1 MSTFAELLDSLT
13 DHGEGRSTVTI
24 TDDWLQGR
32 TAYGGL
38 TAALCF
44 EATRSIVDDLP
55 VRAAQISFIGPV
67 SAGVSLTATLLR
79 RGRTAAFVGVDA
91 TVDGDLAARGVFTF
105 GVTRDSA
112 LNFAALPMPEVGMP
126 EDHERRVHAEID
138 GDGSGAPT
146 FVNNFEF
153 RPTLVDNSVDGGAES
168 GVWLRLRD
176 DDAPASAASLL
187 ALADGP
193 PPAALGLLGERV
205 PLSSMT
211 WMAEFLT
218 DGIDDG
224 SAWYFTRAIAE
235 SARSGYSSQEM
246 TLWDAAGAP
255 IMIGR
260 QTIAIFG

>member
-1 MSTFAELLDSLT
+1 M
-13 DHGEGRSTVTI
+13 VTS
-24 TDDWLQGR
+24 DWLQGR

-38 TAALCF
+38 TAALSF
-44 EATRSIVDDLP
+44 EATRSVIDDLP
-55 VRAAQISFIGPV
+55 LRAAQISFIGPV
-67 SAGVSLTATLLR
+67 SDKTDFVATLLR
-79 RGRTAAFVGVDA
+79 RGRTAAFVSVDA
-91 TVDGDLAARGVFTF
+91 SVDGNLAARSVFTF
-105 GVTRDSA
+105 GITRDSA
-112 LNFAALPMPEVGMP
+112 LDFASVPMPDVGGP
-126 EDHERRVHAEID
+126 DEYETRVHAKID
-138 GDGSGAPT
+138 SDGASAPS
-146 FVNNFEF
+146 FVHNFEF
-153 RPTLVDNSVDGGAES
+153 RPTVGAADSTEA
-168 GVWLRLRD
+168 GAQLGAWLRLRD
-176 DDAPASAASLL
+176 ENAPASAASLL

-193 PPAALGLLGERV
+193 PPAALALLDERV

-224 SAWYFTRAIAE
+224 SAWYYTRAIAE